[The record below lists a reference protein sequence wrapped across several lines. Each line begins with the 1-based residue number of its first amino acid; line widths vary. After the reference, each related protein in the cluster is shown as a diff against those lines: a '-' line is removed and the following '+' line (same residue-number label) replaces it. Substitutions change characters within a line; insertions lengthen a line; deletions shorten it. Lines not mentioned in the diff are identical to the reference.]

1 MLDHKSMTLIEL
13 ADYINAQLELGRN
26 LTKIAKED
34 FNVNESTIRKKL
46 TKDNIYKRIG
56 NQYVRQSHTQCDT
69 DKNNIVNKSL
79 HNVRHDVRHIVT
91 DNSDKSPKDTN
102 LISHTQSQDVTNNI
116 QNKKYTELLD
126 NYDVLMQMIEDYKN
140 AKEYGSAV
148 FSHLIVELPIEHQK
162 DFRVTLRINDTVYK
176 EFKKFADANK
186 QFTLKELVSQAL
198 KEFIDKY
205 NK

>member
-69 DKNNIVNKSL
+69 DKNNI
-79 HNVRHDVRHIVT
+79 
-91 DNSDKSPKDTN
+91 DKSPKDTN